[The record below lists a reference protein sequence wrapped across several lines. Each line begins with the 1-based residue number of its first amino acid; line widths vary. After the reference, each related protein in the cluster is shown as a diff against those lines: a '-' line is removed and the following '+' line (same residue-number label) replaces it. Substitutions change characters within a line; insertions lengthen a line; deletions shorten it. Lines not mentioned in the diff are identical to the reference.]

1 MKHLDR
7 RLKEQ
12 LQAAFGEVPESIKTV
27 VRDKLH
33 AKLMEDA
40 ALRSD
45 IVTAFDSIKAPSNTV
60 DSVLQK
66 IERDSQGN

>member
-1 MKHLDR
+1 MKHFDK

-27 VRDKLH
+27 VQDTLH
-33 AKLMEDA
+33 TKLMEDD
-40 ALRSD
+40 ALQSD

-60 DSVLQK
+60 DSVLQA
-66 IERDSQGN
+66 IERDSQEN